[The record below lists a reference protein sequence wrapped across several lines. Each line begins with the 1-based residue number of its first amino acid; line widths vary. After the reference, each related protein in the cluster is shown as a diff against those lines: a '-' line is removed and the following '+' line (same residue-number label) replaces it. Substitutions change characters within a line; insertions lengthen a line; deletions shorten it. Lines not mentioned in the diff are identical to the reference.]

1 MPTDGSLARCRS
13 RRGLRIAAL
22 LAGLSLSAVAAHA
35 QDATWNL
42 NGTGDFNTGA
52 NWTPATVPTG
62 TAIFGVSNQN
72 NVTFSATTSN
82 INSWTFN
89 AGASNYNFIINAPS
103 PGVSTFLAPASSRM
117 EEPPTS

>member
-1 MPTDGSLARCRS
+1 MPTDGSFARWRS

-42 NGTGDFNTGA
+42 NGTGDFNTST

-62 TAIFGVSNQN
+62 TAFFG
-72 NVTFSATTSN
+72 ATKT
-82 INSWTFN
+82 
-89 AGASNYNFIINAPS
+89 
-103 PGVSTFLAPASSRM
+103 M
-117 EEPPTS
+117 

>member
-1 MPTDGSLARCRS
+1 MPTDGSLARWRS

-22 LAGLSLSAVAAHA
+22 LAGVSLSAVAAHA

-42 NGTGDFNTGA
+42 NGTGDFNTSA

-62 TAIFGVSNQN
+62 TAFFGVSNQN
-72 NVTFSATTSN
+72 NVTFSATTTN

-89 AGASNYNFIINAPS
+89 AGRRTTILSLTPPP
-103 PGVSTFLAPASSRM
+103 PGVSTFLAPASS
-117 EEPPTS
+117 

>member
-72 NVTFSATTSN
+72 IVTFSAPPPPSAAGHSPMEGSN
-82 INSWTFN
+82 TF
-89 AGASNYNFIINAPS
+89 STPR
-103 PGVSTFLAPASSRM
+103 PGPVFFSTVPAS
-117 EEPPTS
+117 